1 MKNNYLCS
9 LLLTTILLLTPF
21 AGAMAKETPDFDLDQ
36 VVITATKTPVKL
48 SEAGANVSVITKE
61 EIEKSHS
68 KNVGEILRKIPG
80 IDIVA
85 QGQAGALTKI
95 YLNGTERVLVMVN
108 GRNVG
113 RAEGLASG
121 RANMDLSNLTSLDN
135 VERIEVIK
143 GNASALYGSHAVGGV
158 INIITKKGGPN
169 QTSLQTAW
177 GSWGTKDY
185 RITHQGEEN
194 NLSWLLTANKQG
206 QKHFAYRDYLA
217 AQDKKM
223 PNSDY
228 DGQGYN
234 LSLQSKLDGKKSLDF
249 NLDTS
254 RIERGMPG
262 SAKDPK
268 LWNRKLNKNNS
279 WDLTCKDNN
288 SSNKQ
293 NQFRVYRSVHQQDF
307 RYEESTKMKT
317 SKYDNTTWGGQWQTN
332 HQLNQQHLLT
342 GGIEWRKAEVGSTN
356 YKGKKSMTNTAFYL
370 QDQWQINEKLN
381 IVPGV
386 RVDKYDK
393 FGTHTT
399 PRLTLNYKITPQT
412 NTYVSY
418 GKVFNAPQLDDLYF
432 NDPYTPGNPDL
443 KPEKGYSYTMGV
455 NHKFDHNTEGKINY
469 FSSKLDDAIGWAPD
483 PNDPLGWTWRPY
495 NAEKAKISGVEI
507 LVSKKVNTHL
517 NLSAGYN
524 YKKIEEKKK
533 TDNQYTLNKNFA
545 PLIYKVGISYSKDKL
560 GLDLN
565 GRGHYGQ
572 DKNKFSQENYWVWD
586 AALNLNLAEDCT
598 AFVKA
603 NNLTNQSYEELA
615 GSPDSVWGPGN
626 YFPMPGRNY
635 TFGVNLKF

>member
-1 MKNNYLCS
+1 M
-9 LLLTTILLLTPF
+9 LTPF
-21 AGAMAKETPDFDLDQ
+21 TGAKAEDAPSFELDQ
-36 VVITATKTPVKL
+36 VVVTATKTPVKL
-48 SEAGANVSVITKE
+48 AEAGANISVITKE
-61 EIEKSHS
+61 EIEKMHYRS
-68 KNVGEILRKIPG
+68 VADALRQLPG
-80 IDIVA
+80 VEVIA
-85 QGQAGALTKI
+85 QGQTGALTKVYI
-95 YLNGTERVLVMVN
+95 NGTDRVLVMVN

-113 RAEGLASG
+113 RAEGIASG
-121 RANMDLSNLTSLDN
+121 RANVDLSNLTSLDN
-135 VERIEVIK
+135 VERIEVVK

-158 INIITKKGGPN
+158 INIITKKGGPA

-185 RITHQGEEN
+185 RITQQGEEN
-194 NLSWLLTANKQG
+194 NLSWLLTANKQE
-206 QKHFAYRDYLA
+206 QKHFAYRDYLT

-228 DGQGYN
+228 DGQGSS
-234 LSLQSKLDGKKSLDF
+234 LSLQYKLDEQKSLDF

-254 RIERGMPG
+254 RIERGTPK
-262 SAKDPK
+262 SAKAPK
-268 LWNRKLNKNNS
+268 LLDRKLDKDNS
-279 WDLTCKDNN
+279 WDLTYKDNN

-293 NQFRVYRSVHQQDF
+293 NQFRVYRSVHQQDYRF
-307 RYEESTKMKT
+307 LDWNEDFTKEIMKT
-317 SKYDNTTWGGQWQTN
+317 TNYENITWGGQWQTN
-332 HQLNQQHLLT
+332 QQLNQQHLLT
-342 GGIEWRKAEVGSTN
+342 GGIEWWKAEVDSTN
-356 YKGKKSMTNTAFYL
+356 YRGKKSMTNTAFYL

-455 NHKFDHNTEGKINY
+455 NHKFDHTTEGKINY

-483 PNDPLGWTWRPY
+483 PNDPSGYTYRPY

-507 LVSKKVNTHL
+507 LVSKKVNPHL

-524 YKKIEEKKK
+524 YKKVEEKVYGASDYANN
-533 TDNQYTLNKNFA
+533 TNFA
-545 PLIYKVGISYSKDKL
+545 PINYKL
-560 GLDLN
+560 GLSYNKDNLGLELK
-565 GRGHYGQ
+565 GRGIYG
-572 DKNKFSQENYWVWD
+572 KNTKKFTKEDYWIWD
-586 AALNLNLAEDCT
+586 AALNLAVSKDCST
-598 AFVKA
+598 FIKV
-603 NNLTNQSYEELA
+603 NNLTNQSYEEVA
-615 GSPDSVWGPGN
+615 SEWGN
-626 YFPMPGRNY
+626 YYPMPGRSY
-635 TFGVNLKF
+635 LFGVNFKFQ